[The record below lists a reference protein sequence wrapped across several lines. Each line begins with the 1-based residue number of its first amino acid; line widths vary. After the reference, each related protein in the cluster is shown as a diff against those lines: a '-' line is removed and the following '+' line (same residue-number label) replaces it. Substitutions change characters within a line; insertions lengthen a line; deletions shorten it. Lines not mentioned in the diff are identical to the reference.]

1 MGELAQL
8 SGRPALVD
16 SHALTKVEVIV
27 IPPDRLRALLI
38 AEAEVGERIMRALLL
53 RRVGL
58 LETGSGGP
66 VLVGR
71 GGSGGVLRLVNFLAR
86 NAQPYPRLC
95 PEKHHDAPPLQN

>member
-38 AEAEVGERIMRALLL
+38 AEAEVGERILRALIL

-66 VLVGR
+66 VIGGREGRGEGTPLGRKSVGVGR
-71 GGSGGVLRLVNFLAR
+71 RVSVRVYIGGTLIF
-86 NAQPYPRLC
+86 
-95 PEKHHDAPPLQN
+95 EKNN